1 MQALGL
7 IKRSFKFISN
17 ESFPVLAK
25 LYVRPVLEYCEPAWS
40 PYLLKDIDLLEQV
53 QCRAT
58 KLVKNIADLP
68 YEEQLAATLG
78 LHSLFCHRPAKR

>member
-25 LYVRPVLEYCEPAWS
+25 LYVRLALEYCEPAWS